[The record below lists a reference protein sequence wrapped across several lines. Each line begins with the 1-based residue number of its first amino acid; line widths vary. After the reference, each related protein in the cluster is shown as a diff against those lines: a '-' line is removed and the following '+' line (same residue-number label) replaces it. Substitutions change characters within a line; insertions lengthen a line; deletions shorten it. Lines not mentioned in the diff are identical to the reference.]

1 MRMTASWFRSHV
13 DRPNTRLWRDD
24 PRPMA
29 SSPLIVDARLSPS
42 NLSASLRTGSDD
54 GTRAATGI
62 FGRRDR
68 ANRAAVP
75 SVHLAM
81 LTRLTRMEA
90 KTPSARSG
98 AMAVSGRKPSRPKS
112 LDIRRPIQG
121 WLDEGGDVEPLVAV
135 VAERDGPLTLGRPH
149 PSDDRLQPDTVLVG
163 RPDLDRLVRVLGPLL
178 GNNPGQLFLNAS
190 RSSGVAEAGW
200 RGRGFCTD
208 PLIAFRASQPRWGK
222 TAASPSSPAIQ
233 AATLGPV
240 HRPPSDGGV
249 ASRSGNRARSSGR
262 STLGALPLRRR
273 KSPRASGPCAL

>member
-13 DRPNTRLWRDD
+13 DRPNTRVWRDD

-42 NLSASLRTGSDD
+42 NLSSRLRTGSDD

-75 SVHLAM
+75 SVHIAM

-98 AMAVSGRKPSRPKS
+98 AMAVSGREPSRPKS

-121 WLDEGGDVEPLVAV
+121 LLRLHA
-135 VAERDGPLTLGRPH
+135 RYGPLDCSTAQGGLCHEAPAQSVARP
-149 PSDDRLQPDTVLVG
+149 G
-163 RPDLDRLVRVLGPLL
+163 
-178 GNNPGQLFLNAS
+178 
-190 RSSGVAEAGW
+190 RSS
-200 RGRGFCTD
+200 
-208 PLIAFRASQPRWGK
+208 
-222 TAASPSSPAIQ
+222 
-233 AATLGPV
+233 ATRSIDNSLGGTFL
-240 HRPPSDGGV
+240 HW
-249 ASRSGNRARSSGR
+249 
-262 STLGALPLRRR
+262 
-273 KSPRASGPCAL
+273 